1 MLVLAGVCAGSLAL
15 FSAQR
20 FDGSPPS
27 ERGFVLK
34 RYVDPQGEEH
44 HYLVFVPYD
53 YQRGQKRPLLL
64 FLNGMGENGT
74 DGVSAVSNNFGIQV
88 WEMKRHFPFVAAIPQ
103 CRPGAGWTPTRT
115 RQGAGLSGPCGRGV

>member
-1 MLVLAGVCAGSLAL
+1 MPQAVSL

-20 FDGSPPS
+20 FDDSPPS

-53 YQRGQKRPLLL
+53 YQRGEKRPLLL
-64 FLNGMGENGT
+64 FLNGMGKTAQTG
-74 DGVSAVSNNFGIQV
+74 
-88 WEMKRHFPFVAAIPQ
+88 
-103 CRPGAGWTPTRT
+103 
-115 RQGAGLSGPCGRGV
+115 